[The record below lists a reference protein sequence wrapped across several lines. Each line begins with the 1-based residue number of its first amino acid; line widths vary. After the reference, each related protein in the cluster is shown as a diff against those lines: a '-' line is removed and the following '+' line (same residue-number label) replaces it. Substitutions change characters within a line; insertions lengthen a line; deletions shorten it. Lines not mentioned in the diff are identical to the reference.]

1 MHLQRCTAQP
11 QVKSDNNF
19 YHLKINSL
27 FALQLICSKLKTK
40 KEKRND
46 MHDIKKT
53 YSLCLSLYS
62 SAATAVAPVDA
73 SPAPRVFVA
82 QVSSSVPA
90 LAAALLPAVPV
101 VAYTHIR
108 MKNKGTINSKWLQRA
123 PKWLPRL
130 YVEKFS
136 RYLQV
141 LLQLDFMLSRED
153 FVFFLEF
160 CK

>member
-1 MHLQRCTAQP
+1 
-11 QVKSDNNF
+11 
-19 YHLKINSL
+19 
-27 FALQLICSKLKTK
+27 
-40 KEKRND
+40 

-62 SAATAVAPVDA
+62 SAAKAVAPVDA

-108 MKNKGTINSKWLQRA
+108 MKNKGTINSKWLTITAKAQVVATIICGKVFSLPSGA
-123 PKWLPRL
+123 PAAGLH
-130 YVEKFS
+130 VVS
-136 RYLQV
+136 
-141 LLQLDFMLSRED
+141 
-153 FVFFLEF
+153 
-160 CK
+160 